1 MNVEGKHVLVVGL
14 ARSGLAV
21 AQVLARHGAV
31 VTVTDRKPPAEF
43 RDVLPKLLKDKVGLE
58 LGMQREETFLHHQAI
73 VISPGVPWDL
83 PELQAA
89 RRRGIPV
96 YPEVEVASWYLKGT
110 LVGVTGSNG
119 KTTTTALLG
128 RMLEGSGF
136 PTFVGGN
143 IGNALSSAV
152 GHAGPGTKFVTEL
165 SSFQLEGI
173 HEFRPHVAVML
184 NLSPNH
190 LDRHPTL
197 EAYAQAKRQI
207 FRNQQGQD
215 YAVLNADD
223 PWVAGLQ
230 EEVHSRAI
238 LFSRQREL
246 TNGVFVSGG
255 RIYYR
260 VGHLERFL
268 YETRD
273 VNLRGDFNLEDVL
286 AATTAACVLGA
297 DFAAIRKAVREFK
310 AVEHRLEFVQEI
322 QGVDFYN
329 NSKATSVDATVKSLQ
344 AFERGVHLIMGGKDK
359 GAPYSPLLPVI
370 KDRVRDILL
379 IGAAAPV
386 ITAHLSGST
395 ELVQAGDLATAVR
408 EAFMRS
414 RPGDTVLLAPA
425 CSSFDQFKDYEVRG
439 RVFKDL
445 VKLLAEDVAAG
456 RVIRPKLPVVAA
468 PEPPPKK
475 SEVGRQESGVRREET
490 GARGPESGVR
500 GSGPGIL
507 NLESGILPARPGALR
522 PAASVPKAAP
532 EAAPIA
538 VPKPP
543 RPPAPAPKAGPEAV
557 PTAAPKPSR
566 PTAPVPAV
574 KDKVWHDLSESLASA
589 LPPPPAPVVK
599 VAEAPETAPVEPP
612 AHTSAPEQKA
622 SVPAPPDRIEA
633 APETERKEKEIV
645 PPPPQRD
652 EKVSVPELEAKDGIA
667 FAPDDEEKVAEPAPG
682 EKGSPASALDDNKV
696 SEAVP
701 EEKGSASSEPQ
712 HADRIFEAEPEES
725 APAAPRHIELTY
737 VYEVDAVELP
747 ATESQVVP
755 EDEPSIAISTGPLE
769 AGDDEVLPFEAR
781 AKEPE
786 VALKESGDRS
796 QETGKAT
803 ASEVRGPKSEI
814 ASKESGD
821 KSQETGTATASEVRG
836 PKSDVRRPISKGQST
851 KAGTRSPRSEV
862 QSIKTEVR
870 IPDSEAD
877 GTKPEDRSATSEAQ
891 TSQSEG
897 KGPKS
902 DAQNAEAANQEIKS
916 EAPGAQ
922 QQPPLFKGS
931 DK

>member
-1 MNVEGKHVLVVGL
+1 MDVTGKHVLVVGL

-21 AQVLARHGAV
+21 AHVLARRGAV

-58 LGMQREETFLHHQAI
+58 LGLQREETFLHHQAI

-96 YPEVEVASWYLKGT
+96 YPEVEVASWFLKGT

-152 GHAGPGTKFVTEL
+152 GHTGPSTKFVTEL

-190 LDRHPTL
+190 LDRHPNL

-230 EEVHSRAI
+230 AEVHSRAV
-238 LFSRQREL
+238 LFSRQREVA
-246 TNGVFVSGG
+246 NGVFVSGS

-268 YETRD
+268 YEARD
-273 VNLRGDFNLEDVL
+273 VSLRGDFNLEDVL

-310 AVEHRLEFVQEI
+310 AVEHRLEFVREI

-329 NSKATSVDATVKSLQ
+329 NSKATSVDATVKSLG

-386 ITAHLSGST
+386 IKAHLSGST
-395 ELVQAGDLATAVR
+395 ELVQAGDLATAVH

-425 CSSFDQFKDYEVRG
+425 CSSFDQFKDYEERG

-445 VKLLAEDVAAG
+445 VKRLADDVAAG
-456 RVIRPKLPVVAA
+456 RVVLKATGGEQESGVR
-468 PEPPPKK
+468 
-475 SEVGRQESGVRREET
+475 RQESGVRGGQES
-490 GARGPESGVR
+490 GARSKATEAISLKSEVRSPGSGV
-500 GSGPGIL
+500 L
-507 NLESGILPARPGALR
+507 NLESGIVPPRPKPQP
-522 PAASVPKAAP
+522 PAAPQSQELKKNAALAPKAT
-532 EAAPIA
+532 
-538 VPKPP
+538 PKPP
-543 RPPAPAPKAGPEAV
+543 RPPAPAPVPKAGPEVTPLAE
-557 PTAAPKPSR
+557 PKPPR
-566 PTAPVPAV
+566 PLAPAPAAKHV
-574 KDKVWHDLSESLASA
+574 VWEDLSESLASA
-589 LPPPPAPVVK
+589 
-599 VAEAPETAPVEPP
+599 VEPP
-612 AHTSAPEQKA
+612 PSAAEVAEVPPAENAPGGISAPRSAAET
-622 SVPAPPDRIEA
+622 PLPPVQMA
-633 APETERKEKEIV
+633 AETSGTATPSTAKE
-645 PPPPQRD
+645 P
-652 EKVSVPELEAKDGIA
+652 DGSQ
-667 FAPDDEEKVAEPAPG
+667 G
-682 EKGSPASALDDNKV
+682 
-696 SEAVP
+696 P
-701 EEKGSASSEPQ
+701 EEKPSIPSVLH
-712 HADRIFEAEPEES
+712 HADRIFEAEPKES
-725 APAAPRHIELTY
+725 VPAAPRHIELTY
-737 VYEVDAVELP
+737 VYEVDAVEMP
-747 ATESQVVP
+747 GMESQVVP
-755 EDEPSIAISTGPLE
+755 EDEPSIAISTSPVE
-769 AGDDEVLPFEAR
+769 VDDDEILPYEAR
-781 AKEPE
+781 K
-786 VALKESGDRS
+786 KD
-796 QETGKAT
+796 
-803 ASEVRGPKSEI
+803 SEFRIPNSEAQSTKSEI
-814 ASKESGD
+814 
-821 KSQETGTATASEVRG
+821 RG
-836 PKSDVRRPISKGQST
+836 PESDARRPKSKGQST
-851 KAGTRSPRSEV
+851 KSGVRGPTSEV
-862 QSIKTEVR
+862 QSAK
-870 IPDSEAD
+870 SE
-877 GTKPEDRSATSEAQ
+877 ERSPNSEAQ
-891 TSQSEG
+891 STKSEG
-897 KGPKS
+897 KDPEAEVQTAPSEGKEPKS
-902 DAQNAEAANQEIKS
+902 EAQDTQAANEETKS

-922 QQPPLFKGS
+922 RQPRLFKGS
-931 DK
+931 N